1 MSGMGQVE
9 PTSVPVAQWL
19 REMRDFAA
27 QSEFVYHSLESD
39 EERRRYSTAALAGML
54 ERLERM
60 HEMKGVGTL
69 QWVRD
74 HLDFMDDLHRGR
86 DHPWRSLGPFGGLQ
100 QYTSAEQRF
109 RVDLLVCLE
118 ILIDAVG
125 GGRGSKKE
133 AFAILHDATSSRS
146 LGLSLSRIRGLYFEF
161 QRGAFPHPELVAT
174 FTQSYWHNNPP
185 SAGFARC
192 EHGDPVH
199 QCRASDNGRCR
210 DIRGLAI
217 LRINELLDQFR

>member
-1 MSGMGQVE
+1 MGQME
-9 PTSVPVAQWL
+9 PIPVPIVQWL
-19 REMRDFAA
+19 GEMRDFAA
-27 QSEFVYHSLESD
+27 KSEFVYLSLGSD

-60 HEMKGVGTL
+60 PEMKGVGAL

-100 QYTSAEQRF
+100 KYTSAEQRL
-109 RVDLLVCLE
+109 RVDLLICLE
-118 ILIDAVG
+118 ILVDAIG
-125 GGRGSKKE
+125 GARGSKKE
-133 AFAILHDATSSRS
+133 AFAILHSVTSSRN

-161 QRGAFPHPELVAT
+161 QRGEFPHPELVAN

-185 SAGFARC
+185 SKAFARC

-199 QCRASDNGRCR
+199 QCRMSDNGRCR
-210 DIRGLAI
+210 DIRALAI
-217 LRINELLDQFR
+217 LRVSELLDQPR